1 MSISVMVY
9 LRKLLMSNIFFRKYF
24 IINYVL
30 NFMYITSN
38 EKSFNEKFFLQEKY
52 IIIIIKQK

>member
-30 NFMYITSN
+30 NFMYITFN